1 MLLLLDVLYPCDP
14 SYALVRA
21 ILYHDTHER
30 WIGDMP
36 GPVRK
41 RFPYYGETKKQAAAE
56 AEEILGLP
64 GDTLLTIDEKR
75 WLKAL
80 DHLDFML
87 WCDDQIAMGNLNPEP
102 ARAGTRRWFDN
113 NEVPKEV
120 MSFIL
125 QYHWKRTSEDIS
137 SEEI

>member
-1 MLLLLDVLYPCDP
+1 MLLLLDVLYPGDP
-14 SYALVRA
+14 SYNLVQA

-36 GPVRK
+36 GPVRR
-41 RFPYYGETKKQAAAE
+41 RFPYYGETKKQAALE
-56 AEEILGLP
+56 AEGMLGLP
-64 GDTLLTIDEKR
+64 GDRHLTGNEKQ

-87 WCDDQIAMGNLNPEP
+87 WCDDQFAMGNLNAEH
-102 ARAGTRRWFDN
+102 ARAGTRRWFDQN
-113 NEVPKEV
+113 DVPKEV
-120 MSFIL
+120 MDFIIFF
-125 QYHWKRTSEDIS
+125 HWKRTSEDIS